1 MQAVILG
8 CGYTGQ
14 RVAARLLKRGL
25 QVVATTR
32 TPASLAEL
40 EAQGAIVVALD
51 LAHSCDLS
59 FVEPGAR
66 VLYSIPTIN
75 PDIVA
80 ALDAKPARLVYLSTT
95 GVYGD
100 TADVDHTT
108 TPCPRTPREVARVE
122 TETTIR
128 SGPWSTAVL
137 RPAAIYGPGRG
148 IHISMLEGRF
158 RLVGDGSNYVSRIHV
173 DDLAAI
179 SEAVLLSDIEGAWP
193 VADEHPCP
201 QREIAEFCSR
211 LLRVPMPL
219 TAQDTDVHET
229 RRSNRRVD
237 GRAILKLLGLELLY
251 PSYRQGIPG
260 SLAGIE
266 LSPG

>member
-8 CGYTGQ
+8 CGYTGR
-14 RVAARLLKRGL
+14 RVALRLLKRGL

-32 TPASLAEL
+32 KPASLAEL
-40 EAQGAIVVALD
+40 EAQGATVVALD
-51 LAHSCDLS
+51 IGNAFDLS
-59 FVEPGAR
+59 FIEPGAR
-66 VLYSIPTIN
+66 VLYSIPAIN
-75 PDIVA
+75 PDTVA
-80 ALDAKPARLVYLSTT
+80 ALGSKPERVVCLSTT

-100 TADVDHTT
+100 IVDVDHTT
-108 TPCPRTPREVARVE
+108 EPAPRTRREVARLAAE
-122 TETTIR
+122 NAIR
-128 SGPWSTAVL
+128 SGPWSTTVL

-158 RLVGDGSNYVSRIHV
+158 RLIGDGSNYVSRIHV

-219 TAQDTDVHET
+219 TAPETDVHET

-237 GRAILKLLGLELLY
+237 GSAILRTLGMNLLY
-251 PSYRQGIPG
+251 PSYRQGITA